1 MATATISRDHTG
13 PDATHARELRSWVA
27 SANGH
32 PDFPIQNLPLGVVTP
47 PGGSPRGAVAIGDKV
62 LDLAAALGAGL
73 FAKDAAAAAAAEAA
87 SGASLNAYMALKR
100 PVRAALRTRLSA
112 LLADGAPERKTLEGL
127 LQDREAC
134 TLHVPA
140 AIGDYTDFFAGINHA
155 TNAGKQFRPDNPLLP
170 NYKYVPVA
178 YHSRSSSVVVSGT
191 PVRRPNGQ
199 RKPANETV
207 PSFGPSRNLD
217 HELELGIWIGPGNA
231 QGKPIPIAEA
241 ADHVAGFCL
250 LNDWSA
256 RDVQAWEYQPLG
268 PFLAKSFATTVSP
281 WVITAEALAPFRLAQ
296 PPRPEGDP
304 APLPHLLDNSDQ
316 ASGAYDI
323 ELEVSL
329 LTEAMRSKG
338 LPEHR
343 LALSNTQHLYWT
355 VAQMVAHHASGG
367 CNLRPGDLFGSGT
380 ISAPTPDGLGSML
393 EITLGGRQPITLSS
407 GETRRFLEDGDELI
421 MRARAQRDGF
431 ATIGFGECR
440 GKIVPSS

>member
-1 MATATISRDHTG
+1 MSTAAISRVHAGSGTDG
-13 PDATHARELRSWVA
+13 THARELRSWVA

-32 PDFPIQNLPLGVVTP
+32 RDFPIQNLPLGVVTP

-87 SGASLNAYMALKR
+87 SDASLNAYMALKR
-100 PVRAALRTRLSA
+100 PVRAALRARLSA
-112 LLADGAPERKTLEGL
+112 LLADGAPERMTLEGL
-127 LQDREAC
+127 LHDREAC

-191 PVRRPNGQ
+191 SVRRPNGQ

-250 LNDWSA
+250 LND
-256 RDVQAWEYQPLG
+256 
-268 PFLAKSFATTVSP
+268 
-281 WVITAEALAPFRLAQ
+281 
-296 PPRPEGDP
+296 
-304 APLPHLLDNSDQ
+304 
-316 ASGAYDI
+316 
-323 ELEVSL
+323 
-329 LTEAMRSKG
+329 
-338 LPEHR
+338 
-343 LALSNTQHLYWT
+343 
-355 VAQMVAHHASGG
+355 
-367 CNLRPGDLFGSGT
+367 
-380 ISAPTPDGLGSML
+380 
-393 EITLGGRQPITLSS
+393 
-407 GETRRFLEDGDELI
+407 
-421 MRARAQRDGF
+421 
-431 ATIGFGECR
+431 
-440 GKIVPSS
+440 